1 MSDFYAPEALQAL
14 AVSQRSYSNDS
25 SSLLNNVRHR
35 KKDGT
40 FIDVEMAVRLLE
52 YDGRPATL
60 AVISDV
66 SDRVRGERA
75 RAAAEEQLRA
85 SQRLDVVGK
94 LTGGVAHDFNNILMV
109 IMANVDAILDGQ
121 DVLPETRQSIE
132 RIGGAAERA
141 TQLTRQLLAFSRKQ
155 TLRPEKINLNDL
167 VVATGSLLRRTLGEH
182 IEINS
187 LLAEELWET
196 NTDRGQVEAAVI
208 NLCINARDAMP
219 NGGRLFIRTRNVTLD
234 EDYAA
239 LNPEARPGDY
249 VALSVTDTGTGMTQE
264 VLSRAF
270 EPFFTTKEVGK
281 GTGLGL
287 SMVYGFVKQSKG
299 HVAIY
304 SEPGHGTVVTLYL
317 PRADRE
323 QEKAVT
329 RELHVPRGTER
340 VLVVEDE
347 DQVRAIVVGQ
357 LSSLGYAVTEAS
369 NGEAALG
376 KLKASP
382 AFDLLL
388 TDVIMP
394 GPING
399 QALARE
405 AARIHP
411 DMRVLFM
418 SGYSD
423 DAISTFGVLN
433 PGVTLLTKPFRK
445 TDLAIAV
452 RRAVEGTR

>member
-1 MSDFYAPEALQAL
+1 MALGLQFTEGIAADDEAPAHRLGQRDPRSAQVRIDIVDQPVVPRGQDARELSDERPLDVHAL
-14 AVSQRSYSNDS
+14 
-25 SSLLNNVRHR
+25 
-35 KKDGT
+35 
-40 FIDVEMAVRLLE
+40 DVPLDLLE
-52 YDGRPATL
+52 
-60 AVISDV
+60 
-66 SDRVRGERA
+66 
-75 RAAAEEQLRA
+75 Q
-85 SQRLDVVGK
+85 
-94 LTGGVAHDFNNILMV
+94 VA
-109 IMANVDAILDGQ
+109 
-121 DVLPETRQSIE
+121 
-132 RIGGAAERA
+132 
-141 TQLTRQLLAFSRKQ
+141 Q
-155 TLRPEKINLNDL
+155 TLRPEKTNLNDL

-196 NTDRGQVEAAVI
+196 NTDRGQVEAAAI

-234 EDYAA
+234 QDYAA

-323 QEKAVT
+323 QAKVVT
-329 RELHVPRGTER
+329 RELHVPCGTER

-357 LSSLGYAVTEAS
+357 LSSLGDAVTEAS
-369 NGEAALG
+369 NGKIALG
-376 KLKASP
+376 KLKAGP

-423 DAISTFGVLN
+423 DAISTFDVLN

-445 TDLAIAV
+445 TDFAIAV

>member
-1 MSDFYAPEALQAL
+1 M
-14 AVSQRSYSNDS
+14 
-25 SSLLNNVRHR
+25 
-35 KKDGT
+35 
-40 FIDVEMAVRLLE
+40 
-52 YDGRPATL
+52 
-60 AVISDV
+60 
-66 SDRVRGERA
+66 
-75 RAAAEEQLRA
+75 
-85 SQRLDVVGK
+85 GK

-109 IMANVDAILDGQ
+109 IMANVDAILDEQ
-121 DVLPETRQSIE
+121 DVAPETRQSIE

-219 NGGRLFIRTRNVTLD
+219 DGGRLFIRTRNVTLD
-234 EDYAA
+234 QDYAE

-249 VALSVTDTGTGMTQE
+249 VALSVTDTGAGMTQE

-304 SEPGHGTVVTLYL
+304 SELGHGTVVTLYL
-317 PRADRE
+317 PRADRQE
-323 QEKAVT
+323 EKAVT
-329 RELHVPRGTER
+329 PEFHIPRGTER

-347 DQVRAIVVGQ
+347 DQVRAIVAGQ
-357 LSSLGYAVTEAS
+357 LSSLGYVVAEAG
-369 NGEAALG
+369 NGEAALAQLHAG
-376 KLKASP
+376 P

-399 QALARE
+399 KALAGE
-405 AARIHP
+405 AARTYP

-423 DAISTFGVLN
+423 DAISTLGVLN

-445 TDLAIAV
+445 ADLAIAV